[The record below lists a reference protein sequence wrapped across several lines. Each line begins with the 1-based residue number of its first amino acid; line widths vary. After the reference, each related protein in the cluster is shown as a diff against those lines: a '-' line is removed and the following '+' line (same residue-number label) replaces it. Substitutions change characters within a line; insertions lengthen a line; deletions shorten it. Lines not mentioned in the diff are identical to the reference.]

1 MDTEHPEFE
10 ASRPS
15 ARRTMVI
22 TALYFFYLT
31 VSFAALCF
39 YLSRAHHASAYLL
52 ILAWLISVLL
62 LPTPNILLLNR
73 RKKDR

>member
-1 MDTEHPEFE
+1 MDTEQSEFE

-15 ARRTMVI
+15 ARRARAIAV
-22 TALYFFYLT
+22 LYFFYLA

-39 YLSRAHHASAYLL
+39 YLSRAQHASAYLL
-52 ILAWLISVLL
+52 ILAWLVSVLL